1 MTLLVAISF
10 RLLCLL
16 SIMVPIC
23 PVTNIL
29 WQHRTFCRNINSLNQ
44 GCNQLTFKAGNND
57 CNLFYLTTVNFLAHS
72 KCFLKFLWEGNCP
85 FAPTPW
91 LRTWP
96 QSLYVETVIPIRWLA
111 PNRCWILIGTTV
123 FSLFSNKRCK
133 LWNRP
138 LRYNI
143 LLYGANLKELS
154 RKRCHMT

>member
-1 MTLLVAISF
+1 VDHTNFQVYDYLMTLLVAISF

-72 KCFLKFLWEGNCP
+72 KCFLKFCGRAIARLPPPLVTDLTSIALCWNCYSD
-85 FAPTPW
+85 T
-91 LRTWP
+91 
-96 QSLYVETVIPIRWLA
+96 
-111 PNRCWILIGTTV
+111 LIGTKPLLNPYWNNSFFVV
-123 FSLFSNKRCK
+123 F
-133 LWNRP
+133 
-138 LRYNI
+138 
-143 LLYGANLKELS
+143 
-154 RKRCHMT
+154 

>member
-1 MTLLVAISF
+1 MDHTNFQVYDYLMTLLVAISF

-72 KCFLKFLWEGNCP
+72 KCFLKFCGRAIARLPPPPGYGPDLNRFMLKLLFRYVDWHQTAVESLLEQQFFRCFLINGVSCET
-85 FAPTPW
+85 AP
-91 LRTWP
+91 
-96 QSLYVETVIPIRWLA
+96 
-111 PNRCWILIGTTV
+111 
-123 FSLFSNKRCK
+123 
-133 LWNRP
+133 
-138 LRYNI
+138 
-143 LLYGANLKELS
+143 
-154 RKRCHMT
+154 